1 MSSSYTYVKE
11 LELLILD
18 KLLPVYEKH
27 QKSQGVLNPL
37 SGINQDLLSQ
47 IKAKKKHPALLHLL
61 NPELKVDYHHYH
73 IVHDLYCL

>member
-47 IKAKKKHPALLHLL
+47 IKAKKKLPALLRAKEKHT
-61 NPELKVDYHHYH
+61 
-73 IVHDLYCL
+73 

>member
-37 SGINQDLLSQ
+37 SGINQDLLAQ
-47 IKAKKKHPALLHLL
+47 VKAKKKLPALLRAKEKHT
-61 NPELKVDYHHYH
+61 
-73 IVHDLYCL
+73 